1 MKKADGLTL
10 ILAAGLKAHAEKL
23 FLCGYISALTI
34 GNMLSKGKKRASIY
48 RKAAFIAAHRVIKM
62 HTTPRITAT
71 LTSEGYYNILSGLDL
86 INKHASSSQN
96 HTGRYLSQWIIDSIQ
111 RRTGYTIHII
121 GA

>member
-23 FLCGYISALTI
+23 FLCGYTNALTI

-48 RKAAFIAAHRVIKM
+48 RKAAFIAAHRAIKT
-62 HTTPRITAT
+62 HTAPRIIAA
-71 LTSEGYYNILSGLDL
+71 LNSYGYYDILCGLDL
-86 INKHASSSQN
+86 INKHTSSTQN
-96 HTGRYLSQWIIDSIQ
+96 HTGRYLSKWVIDSIQ
-111 RRTGYTIHII
+111 SRTGYTIHIV